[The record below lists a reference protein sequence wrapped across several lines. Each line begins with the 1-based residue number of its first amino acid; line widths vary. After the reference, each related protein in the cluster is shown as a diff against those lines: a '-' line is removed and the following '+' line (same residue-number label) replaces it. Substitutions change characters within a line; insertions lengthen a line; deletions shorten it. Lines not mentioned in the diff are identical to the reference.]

1 MNANRFWTTP
11 GVLPALVDLGWHV
24 TAPDRNTTP
33 DSWARA
39 AQEMA
44 RLLTERSTVVAASNG
59 VSVGLRLA
67 VDYPNL
73 VHRLVLLWPATAS
86 DPVVDQRIPSSAA
99 HLLAGETVRGLSD
112 HELSAL
118 SIPVAVMASR
128 PENPIHQHR
137 TVDRLADTIPD
148 ATVIERAFPEA
159 PHPDFAGSLG
169 RFIATLVEH
178 LE

>member
-1 MNANRFWTTP
+1 MDDDVRDRPPLLVIHGGLAEDMNANRFWTTP

-24 TAPDRNTTP
+24 TAPDRHTTP

-73 VHRLVLLWPATAS
+73 VHRLVLLWPATA
-86 DPVVDQRIPSSAA
+86 
-99 HLLAGETVRGLSD
+99 
-112 HELSAL
+112 
-118 SIPVAVMASR
+118 
-128 PENPIHQHR
+128 
-137 TVDRLADTIPD
+137 
-148 ATVIERAFPEA
+148 
-159 PHPDFAGSLG
+159 
-169 RFIATLVEH
+169 
-178 LE
+178 